1 MKQNSSKL
9 QQGQKEE
16 TVQAG
21 TTQQN
26 QNVTAHEFAIAEEML
41 RADAAQTE
49 VPPAV
54 KTRLAESVRKESP
67 PEKPRSWWKR
77 LIN

>member
-1 MKQNSSKL
+1 MKPKSSKL
-9 QQGQKEE
+9 QHEQKQE
-16 TVQAG
+16 TVHTEA
-21 TTQQN
+21 TQSK
-26 QNVTAHEFAIAEEML
+26 VAAREFNTAEEML

-54 KTRLAESVRKESP
+54 KTRLAESVRKEAP

-77 LIN
+77 LTS

>member
-9 QQGQKEE
+9 QHGQKEE

-26 QNVTAHEFAIAEEML
+26 VAAHEFATAEEML
-41 RADAAQTE
+41 RADAAQTP

-54 KTRLAESVRKESP
+54 KTRLAESVQKEAP